1 MVKKNESNMN
11 YSEEIKLLKSEG
23 AQRLYLLYGDEDYL
37 REQFV
42 ATLKKVCIADG
53 EEEFNC
59 RDING
64 ASLDM
69 GELSSA
75 VDAMPFM
82 AERTLVLLRSFD
94 INKCKAAD
102 IDLFKKIISDIPDY
116 CTLAI
121 ILDTLYTPDGRLAHI
136 KAVKSSGKALQ
147 FAAQGQGM
155 LTDWVIRRFAS
166 LGKRISPQNAQQLM
180 FFSGTLMNTLIPE
193 ITKIASYAKGE
204 EISLSDIEKTASR
217 QAEANAFEMCE
228 MLGAGRFDDAAV
240 LLSALLESRE
250 HPIMLLALIGQQ
262 MRRLYAVRLAA
273 ERNLSSAEG
282 MELAGIKHDFIYTK
296 AKSAANRQ
304 SLERAAQNV
313 RLCAEYDLKMKSTG
327 LDAEVLLKELFVLLA
342 TGVKA

>member
-1 MVKKNESNMN
+1 MAKKNEAKMN

-42 ATLKKVCIADG
+42 QSLKSACIADG

-59 RDING
+59 HSING
-64 ASLDM
+64 ANFDM
-69 GELSSA
+69 GELSAA

-82 AERTLVLLRSFD
+82 AERTLVILRSFD

-102 IDLFKKIISDIPDY
+102 IEQLRSIVSDIPDY

-121 ILDTLYTPDGRLAHI
+121 ILDTGYTPDLRLAHI
-136 KAVKSSGKALQ
+136 KVVKSAGKALQ
-147 FAAQGQGM
+147 FAAQSQGM

-166 LGKRISPQNAQQLM
+166 VGKRISPQNAQHLM
-180 FFSGTLMNTLIPE
+180 FLSGTLMNTLIPE

-228 MLGAGRFDDAAV
+228 MLGVGRFDDAAV
-240 LLSALLESRE
+240 LLSDLLESKE

-262 MRRLYAVRLAA
+262 MRRLYAVRLAIG
-273 ERNLSSAEG
+273 RNLPASEG
-282 MELAGIKHDFIYTK
+282 MELSGIKHDFIYNKTK
-296 AKSAANRQ
+296 AAANRQ
-304 SLERAAQNV
+304 SLEKAAENV
-313 RLCAEYDLKMKSTG
+313 RLCAEYDMKMKSTG

-342 TGVKA
+342 AGEKA